1 MNDSWF
7 DLPTFIKFA
16 RSQGMSLD
24 EGTYLRNEILQSRVE
39 RRVISARRKREALE
53 YKRRRR
59 ILKNKK
65 ASRGER
71 KQLAA
76 RERRD
81 QIDLTNDRKELQ
93 ARQARE
99 RGQAK
104 ALDIASNQRVY
115 MDESIDDQILNL
127 LNEISNQSGKT
138 RKRRDMFRGFDDF
151 RKELRMSMQMY
162 KDDKDFEKKRKRA
175 ERDLLEAEGE
185 EEVPEDQPQ
194 EEGGEPQQEVNPND
208 PMFIAQQHMMAMSIF
223 MPLRSKLN
231 YKDTLS
237 KLSLDNLKNFGILI
251 TDEDE
256 TGRKISLSEQVVRA
270 MIVLSR
276 IASGASGQE
285 LNYTLTFM
293 GGKFSR
299 FTKEAFLLAKKLLEK
314 MNTLDGTVLNH
325 FYETA
330 VFNMDGSQPTAKL
343 FTSDKRIN
351 PIVNQNKIFITPKD
365 ENYDAQKMMIFN
377 LFSTMDL
384 NQMQI
389 TPTLAQGFQT
399 IASQFGKTLF
409 NSTQYEAL
417 MNDPNINN
425 KIKKNLTELVAK
437 KKVLDENG
445 MVLPQASLEV
455 FKQQMEQLIPLFIQ
469 DINKKKNPVNI
480 EAKKALIG
488 SYLSGQD
495 QNPIANA
502 THIVRDNGIYAI
514 DDALLTELA
523 GLSKIKFKKFK
534 RKLFEEEMPEVNE
547 KTLMKSLVF
556 KTTDIMKDPVRFLL
570 SLMLES
576 YDFET
581 MLCLNP
587 MLKVKDLKK
596 FISKNNII
604 RVNGKEITIPVV
616 RSSEEQIEFDSLG
629 HYMDVA
635 EQILINSD
643 KPFAKLLE
651 QKLINRK
658 QFINLKKSKK
668 QLDPE
673 TLVALAL
680 AYTYNNAPESI
691 TEEKRDR
698 DYKKEYREYHGKPEQ
713 IKRRAKR
720 VTARRKLARQG
731 RVKKGDGKDVDHK
744 DGNPMN
750 NSEKNLRV
758 QDKSTN
764 RSNNKKYKGMTY
776 EEHGAGD
783 EGTKELLL
791 NYLLNTPGQD
801 IKRILNAIGHK
812 HPDAK

>member
-24 EGTYLRNEILQSRVE
+24 EGTYLRNEILQSRTE
-39 RRVISARRKREALE
+39 RKFISARRKREALE

-59 ILKNKK
+59 ILKAKK
-65 ASRGER
+65 GSRAER
-71 KQLAA
+71 KNLSA
-76 RERRD
+76 REQRD
-81 QIDLTNDRKELQ
+81 QIDLRNDRKELL

-99 RGQAK
+99 KGQAK

-127 LNEISNQSGKT
+127 LNEISNQAGKT
-138 RKRRDMFRGFDDF
+138 RKRRDKFRGFDDF
-151 RKELRMSMQMY
+151 RKDFRLSMEIK
-162 KDDKDFEKKRKRA
+162 KDEKDSEKKRKRA
-175 ERDLLEAEGE
+175 ERDLLEAEE
-185 EEVPEDQPQ
+185 EQVEEGDQQDQPQ
-194 EEGGEPQQEVNPND
+194 DQEQPANPND
-208 PMFIAQQHMMAMSIF
+208 PMFIAQQHMMAMSVF
-223 MPLRSKLN
+223 VPLRSKLN

-256 TGRKISLSEQVVRA
+256 TGRKISLNEQVVRA

-276 IASGASGQE
+276 IAAGASGQE

-299 FTKEAFLLAKKLLEK
+299 FTKEAFLIAKKLLEK
-314 MNTLDGTVLNH
+314 INSVDGISLNH
-325 FYETA
+325 FYETG
-330 VFNMDGSQPTAKL
+330 VFNMDGSQPTARL

-351 PIVNQNKIFITPKD
+351 PITNQNKVFITPKD
-365 ENYDAQKMMIFN
+365 ESYDSQKMGVFN
-377 LFSTMDL
+377 LFNTIDL
-384 NQMQI
+384 SEMNI
-389 TPTLAQGFQT
+389 VPELAQAFEQ
-399 IASQFGKTLF
+399 IASQFGKNLF
-409 NSTQYEAL
+409 NATQYQAI
-417 MNDPNINN
+417 MNDPNISNPV
-425 KIKKNLTELVAK
+425 KKNLAELVMK

-445 MVLPQASLEV
+445 MVLPQASLDI
-455 FKQQMEQLIPLFIQ
+455 FKQQMEQLIPLFIR
-469 DINKKKNPVNI
+469 DINKKGNPINLQT
-480 EAKKALIG
+480 KKALLG

-502 THIVRDNGIYAI
+502 THIVRDNGLFAI
-514 DDALLTELA
+514 DEDLLNELA
-523 GLSKIKFKKFK
+523 GLSKLKFK
-534 RKLFEEEMPEVNE
+534 RFKKKLFEEEMPEVNE
-547 KTLMKSLVF
+547 KTLL
-556 KTTDIMKDPVRFLL
+556 KTLIYKTSNVMKDPIRFLL

-576 YDFET
+576 YDFEA

-596 FISKNNII
+596 FVSKNNVI
-604 RVNGKEITIPVV
+604 RVNGKEVVVPVV

-629 HYMDVA
+629 HYMDMA
-635 EQILINSD
+635 ESILINEER
-643 KPFAKLLE
+643 PLVKLLE
-651 QKLINRK
+651 KKLINNK
-658 QFINLKKSKK
+658 QFIKLKKIKK
-668 QLDPE
+668 KLSPE
-673 TLVALAL
+673 SIVAMAL
-680 AYTYNNAPESI
+680 AYTFDNAPETIS
-691 TEEKRDR
+691 EEKRDR
-698 DYKKEYREYHGKPEQ
+698 DYKKEYRDYHGKPEQ

-731 RVKKGDGKDVDHK
+731 RVRKGDGKDVDHK

-758 QDKSTN
+758 QEKSTN
-764 RSNNKKYKGMTY
+764 RSNNKKYKGMAY

-783 EGTKELLL
+783 EGTKQLLI

-801 IKRILNAIGHK
+801 IKRILDAIGYK
-812 HPDAK
+812 HADAE